1 MTRRRCGHWIWRQR
15 RLLILVVLTAVF
27 AWQGARTPVAAHGR
41 TKVNRIDGL
50 TYVWIP
56 PGTFRMGCSQGDS
69 ECFDNE
75 KPAHT
80 VTLTRGFWIGQ
91 TPVTQAEYLKVMG
104 SNPSKYHGA
113 QLPAEEVTWDNAK
126 AYCERIKMRLPPR
139 PNGNMRPEAAPAR
152 ERAMPRS
159 RISRGI
165 TPTPHLQPTL
175 SRRSSRMPSAFTT
188 SWETYG
194 SGWRIGMVHTLLPMR
209 LTHGALKPGSFEW
222 GAEAL
227 GTTAHRLPALRAEAT
242 TAAAVVPPATV
253 SGAPPIE
260 PFRDGGAY
268 GQGEGSVGD
277 AEGHPRPGRRRGG
290 EGEGQCR
297 YSFTCRKVGGPGV
310 FYSLAG
316 RKIPLPVEFH

>member
-126 AYCERIKMRLPPR
+126 AYCERIKMRLPTEAEWEYAARGGAAGARYAAVKDIAWYNANAASATHLVAQKQPNAFGVYDILGNVREWVADWYGPYAAADAVDPR
-139 PNGNMRPEAAPAR
+139 GPQTGQFRVGRGGSWYDSAQIAR
-152 ERAMPRS
+152 AS
-159 RISRGI
+159 SRGNNGGGCG
-165 TPTPHLQPTL
+165 P
-175 SRRSSRMPSAFTT
+175 AC
-188 SWETYG
+188 
-194 SGWRIGMVHTLLPMR
+194 
-209 LTHGALKPGSFEW
+209 HGF
-222 GAEAL
+222 
-227 GTTAHRLPALRAEAT
+227 RC
-242 TAAAVVPPATV
+242 AAN
-253 SGAPPIE
+253 
-260 PFRDGGAY
+260 
-268 GQGEGSVGD
+268 
-277 AEGHPRPGRRRGG
+277 
-290 EGEGQCR
+290 
-297 YSFTCRKVGGPGV
+297 
-310 FYSLAG
+310 
-316 RKIPLPVEFH
+316 